1 MGVLLAIFANFRAN
15 RNILGGIVGVE
26 VDTCVVWREVE
37 KSRRLLTDAQGLADR
52 VMHDVTPESRHPYP
66 NMALRQT
73 PQLLAR
79 IFSRTATSS
88 PEVLTLPRLPIF
100 EALNSHP
107 KSKLAIVHS
116 RTGQKFTYGELLA
129 ATARYKDRLLVLGKA
144 EKEEDLKEKRV
155 AILVENGYDY
165 LGVYPNSSS
174 SLSSKRRMD
183 VNILTRE
190 AINSIDAEHLCIRR
204 YCRAAVYKPS
214 SARNTSRDV

>member
-1 MGVLLAIFANFRAN
+1 
-15 RNILGGIVGVE
+15 
-26 VDTCVVWREVE
+26 
-37 KSRRLLTDAQGLADR
+37 
-52 VMHDVTPESRHPYP
+52 
-66 NMALRQT
+66 MALRQI
-73 PQLLAR
+73 PQLLAPLRSR

-88 PEVLTLPRLPIF
+88 SEVLTLPRLPIF

-116 RTGQKFTYGELLA
+116 RSGQKFTYGELLA
-129 ATARYKDRLLVLGKA
+129 ATARYKDQLLVLSKA

-174 SLSSKRRMD
+174 SLSSRCRMD
-183 VNILTRE
+183 VLTRE
-190 AINSIDAEHLCIRR
+190 VINSINAEHLCIRR

-214 SARNTSRDV
+214 STRNTPRDV